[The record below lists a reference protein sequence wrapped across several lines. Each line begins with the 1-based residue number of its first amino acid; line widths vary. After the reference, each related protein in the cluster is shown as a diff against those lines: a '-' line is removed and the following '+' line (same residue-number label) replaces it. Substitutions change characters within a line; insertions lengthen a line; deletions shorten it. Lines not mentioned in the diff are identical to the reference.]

1 MEREDATP
9 ASHWGEDPSE
19 DEKESFQNLVLHLK
33 WQNRDTNDFGNN
45 PYITEIE
52 NKMKSH

>member
-9 ASHWGEDPSE
+9 ASYWGEDPSE